1 MNDPHRDPYVLT
13 VRLDAAVQERFD
25 ALRRAHFPPGRTA
38 VGAHVT
44 VFHALPGAALP
55 AGQATPDA
63 VGAVLA
69 ELAPSPSVVT
79 VTGVRSLGRGVAYTL
94 EAPGV
99 ALVRRRLAE
108 EFAGRLTAQDSQPW
122 RPHVTVQ
129 NKVTP
134 AEARSLLAELGAS
147 FAPFEAVAL
156 GLDLWRYRGAP
167 WEHHASFLFGQ
178 RPPDR

>member
-1 MNDPHRDPYVLT
+1 MSDPFVLT
-13 VRLDAAVQERFD
+13 VRLDDATQERFD
-25 ALRRAHFPPGRTA
+25 ALRREHFPPGRTA

-44 VFHALPGAALP
+44 VFHALPP
-55 AGQATPDA
+55 ANDTPDA
-63 VGAVLA
+63 VSAVLG

-99 ALVRRRLAE
+99 VPVRAALVR

-134 AEARSLLAELGAS
+134 GEARALLARLSAS
-147 FAPFEAVAL
+147 FAPFDAVAL
-156 GLDLWRYRGAP
+156 GLVLWRYRGGP
-167 WEHHASFLFGQ
+167 WELARDLPFGQ
-178 RPPDR
+178 RPDER

>member
-1 MNDPHRDPYVLT
+1 MNEPFVLT
-13 VRLDAAVQERFD
+13 VRLDAATQERFD

-44 VFHALPGAALP
+44 VFHALP
-55 AGQATPDA
+55 AGGQTPDA

-69 ELAPSPSVVT
+69 ELAPAPSVVA
-79 VTGVRSLGRGVAYTL
+79 VTGVRSLGRGVAFTL

-99 ALVRRRLAE
+99 AVVRAALAR
-108 EFAGRLTAQDSQPW
+108 EFAGRLTPQDAQPW

-134 AEARSLLAELGAS
+134 AEARALLAELTS
-147 FAPFEAVAL
+147 TFAPFTTTAE
-156 GLDLWRYRGAP
+156 GLDLWHYRGGP
-167 WEHHASFLFGQ
+167 WERAAGYAFARG
-178 RPPDR
+178 

>member
-1 MNDPHRDPYVLT
+1 MDPRSDPYVLT
-13 VRLDAAVQERFD
+13 VRLDAATQERFD

-44 VFHALPGAALP
+44 VFHALPSGA
-55 AGQATPDA
+55 ATPDA

-79 VTGVRSLGRGVAYTL
+79 VTGVRSLGRGVAFTL

-99 ALVRRRLAE
+99 ARVRRRLAE
-108 EFAGRLTAQDSQPW
+108 EFAGRLTPQDAQPW

-134 AEARSLLAELGAS
+134 AEARALLAELTSS
-147 FAPFEAVAL
+147 FAPFAATAE
-156 GLDLWRYRGAP
+156 GLDLWHYRGGP
-167 WEHHASFLFGQ
+167 WEPAREYLFGAA
-178 RPPDR
+178 

>member
-1 MNDPHRDPYVLT
+1 VSDPFVLT
-13 VRLDAAVQERFD
+13 VRLDDATQERFD
-25 ALRRAHFPPGRTA
+25 ALRREHFPPGRTA

-44 VFHALPGAALP
+44 VFHALPGD
-55 AGQATPDA
+55 QATPDA
-63 VGAVLA
+63 VRRVLA

-99 ALVRRRLAE
+99 VPVRAALVR

-134 AEARSLLAELGAS
+134 AEARALLAELTAA
-147 FAPFEAVAL
+147 FVPFEALAL
-156 GLDLWRYRGAP
+156 GLDLWRYRGGP
-167 WEHHASFLFGQ
+167 WELAAPFPFGQ
-178 RPPDR
+178 RPEDR

>member
-1 MNDPHRDPYVLT
+1 MTDPFVLT
-13 VRLDAAVQERFD
+13 VRLDAATQERFD
-25 ALRRAHFPPGRTA
+25 ALRRAHFPPGRSA

-44 VFHALPGAALP
+44 VFHALP
-55 AGQATPDA
+55 AGEQTPDA

-69 ELAPSPSVVT
+69 ELAPEPSAVH
-79 VTGVRSLGRGVAYTL
+79 VTGVRSLGRGVAFTL

-108 EFAGRLTAQDSQPW
+108 EFAGRLTPQDAQSW

-134 AEARSLLAELGAS
+134 AEARTLLAQLSAS
-147 FAPFEAVAL
+147 FEPFEAVAL
-156 GLDLWRYRGAP
+156 GLDLWHYRGGP
-167 WEHHASFLFGQ
+167 WEPERSFVFGQ

>member
-1 MNDPHRDPYVLT
+1 VSDPCPDPFVLT
-13 VRLDAAVQERFD
+13 VRLDAAAQARFD

-44 VFHALPGAALP
+44 VFHALPPGDL
-55 AGQATPDA
+55 TPDA
-63 VGAVLA
+63 VSRVLA
-69 ELAPSPSVVT
+69 DLAPEPSVVT
-79 VTGVRSLGRGVAYTL
+79 VTGVRSLGRGVAYVL

-99 ALVRRRLAE
+99 AVLRAALSR

-134 AEARSLLAELGAS
+134 ADARALLARLSAS
-147 FAPFEAVAL
+147 FVPFDAVAL
-156 GLDLWRYRGAP
+156 GLVLWRYRGGP
-167 WEHHASFLFGQ
+167 WELADEYTFRQ
-178 RPPDR
+178 RPEER

>member
-1 MNDPHRDPYVLT
+1 MSDPFVLT
-13 VRLDAAVQERFD
+13 VRLDAATQERFD

-44 VFHALPGAALP
+44 VFHALPGDE
-55 AGQATPDA
+55 ATPDA
-63 VGAVLA
+63 VRAVLA
-69 ELAPSPSVVT
+69 DLEPSPSAIT
-79 VTGVRSLGRGVAYTL
+79 VTGVRSLGRGVAFTL

-108 EFAGRLTAQDSQPW
+108 EFAGRLTPQDSQPW
-122 RPHVTVQ
+122 RPHVTVP

-134 AEARSLLAELGAS
+134 AQARALLAELAAT
-147 FAPFEAVAL
+147 FVPFQTLAL
-156 GLDLWRYRGAP
+156 GLDLWRYRGGP
-167 WEHHASFLFGQ
+167 WELGMSLPFGQ